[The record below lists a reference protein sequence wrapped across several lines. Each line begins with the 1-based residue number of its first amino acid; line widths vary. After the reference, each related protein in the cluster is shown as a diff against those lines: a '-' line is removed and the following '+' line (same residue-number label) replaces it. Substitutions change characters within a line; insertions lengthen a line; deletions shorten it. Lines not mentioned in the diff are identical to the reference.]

1 MEKLVAE
8 IKRMVQFKETTNIG
22 DIVLIAAEEPQML
35 VYALVSDI
43 TRDNSRKDEWYH
55 LELVFLSVPPQVIT
69 WTLRPEQMTG
79 EEIFTMGGNERFVQA
94 IDVPVGESKHAPNQ
108 INTAKKQPVLKRI
121 K

>member
-1 MEKLVAE
+1 MAE
-8 IKRMVQFKETTNIG
+8 IKRMVQFKQTTNIG

-79 EEIFTMGGNERFVQA
+79 KEIFTMGGNERFIQA
-94 IDVPVGESKHAPNQ
+94 VEFPVGESRLTPPRTEKVE
-108 INTAKKQPVLKRI
+108 KQPILKRI